1 MAKPVTRVHILA
13 KELGVKSK
21 VIVEKCQAEGMD
33 VKNHMSTLS
42 AGRAATI
49 REWFSAGE
57 HNTTVETA
65 APVDDKYRVE
75 QQKKKAEKAEA
86 PSQEGQPEQQEPQ
99 DQKTA
104 GEKPVP
110 RSKLTGKTSKRHKAP
125 AKAEKPAGEEHKPE
139 EKPEEKTEEK
149 QEESSAQKTPAS
161 AEKEEKKTDDGKNPQ
176 MVELPK
182 AEDIKPAGP
191 RLDAPAPAK
200 LSGPK
205 VVRME
210 SVHRPRHHKKRPAKK
225 GEETKQHFKKKPQP
239 ASPQPVPE
247 SAQPQPAKSKKDKKK
262 KEHKGG
268 EDEKIKTP
276 KIAKKSKLRGRD
288 VEERK
293 ARLAAARGKKV
304 GFKTPRKIESKKKDE
319 KQQKTAEQQRPKKA
333 VISEPISVKSLS
345 SALAVKVNDIIL
357 QLMKQG
363 VMANANQSISVE
375 AAELVALEFGVELE
389 IEHQKTIEEQI
400 SEEFENRE
408 RKEVKRPAI
417 VTMLGHVDHGKTSL
431 LDKIRSASVASG
443 EAGGITQHVS
453 AYQAEIGGKKVTFLD
468 TPGHAAFTSMRA
480 RGANMTDIV
489 VLVVAADDGVMPQT
503 VEAIRHAQAAEVPIV
518 IALNKIDIP
527 GVDTNKI
534 YGQLAE
540 HDLVPTEWGGQT
552 DVIKTSAE
560 TGEGISELV
569 EHLDLVAD
577 INEFNADP
585 GIPATGWVVE
595 ARMTTTQGV
604 VATVLVRE
612 GCMKKG
618 DVILAGPGYGR
629 IRSMK
634 NSFGKSLKEAK
645 SSMPVEVTG
654 LSDVPSAGDKFFIL
668 RDINKAQKAAEEI
681 KSHARERRLSKRSQV
696 TLDNLFS
703 QIEAGNVQELK
714 VIIRADVQG
723 SVDVLH
729 KYISDLTTDE
739 IRINIIH
746 SGVGGVTEGDVVLAE
761 ASDAVVIGFNVV
773 PDVKVKQLA
782 DAKGVDI
789 RLYNVIYRITEDLKD
804 AMSGMLAPDE
814 VEQSLGRL
822 KVRDTFRVPGV
833 GTIAGCYVT
842 DGKVTR
848 NSRVRLIRDNI
859 VIKDN
864 ASVESLKHF
873 KEDVREI
880 KSGYECGLKIA
891 GYDDVKVD
899 DQIEAY
905 EIVEVKRTVE

>member
-57 HNTTVETA
+57 HKTTVETA
-65 APVDDKYRVE
+65 APVDDKYRVNE
-75 QQKKKAEKAEA
+75 QKKKTVQSEA
-86 PSQEGQPEQQEPQ
+86 SSEEDKSEQQEVQ
-99 DQKTA
+99 EQKA
-104 GEKPVP
+104 PEQKPIP
-110 RSKLTGKTSKRHKAP
+110 RSRLTGKTSTRHKTA
-125 AKAEKPAGEEHKPE
+125 AKAEKPEAEEHKPE
-139 EKPEEKTEEK
+139 EKKEQTASQKRSASDEPE
-149 QEESSAQKTPAS
+149 Q
-161 AEKEEKKTDDGKNPQ
+161 KKTDDGKQPQ

-191 RLDAPAPAK
+191 RLDSPAPAK

-210 SVHRPRHHKKRPAKK
+210 SVHKPRHHKKRPGKK
-225 GEETKQHFKKKPQP
+225 GEETKPHFKKKPQT
-239 ASPQPVPE
+239 APQPVPE
-247 SAQPQPAKSKKDKKK
+247 SAQPQPVKSKKDKKK

-268 EDEKIKTP
+268 EEEKIKIP

-304 GFKTPRKIESKKKDE
+304 GFKTPRKIESKKKGE
-319 KQQKTAEQQRPKKA
+319 QQKPAEQQRPKKA
-333 VISEPISVKSLS
+333 SISEPISVKSLS

-408 RKEVKRPAI
+408 RNEVKRPAI

-577 INEFNADP
+577 INEFKADP

-595 ARMTTTQGV
+595 ARMTSTQGV
-604 VATVLVRE
+604 VATVLIRE

-618 DVILAGPGYGR
+618 DVILAGSGFGR

-668 RDINKAQKAAEEI
+668 RDINKAQKAAEEM
-681 KSHARERRLSKRSQV
+681 KSQARERRLSKRSQV

-729 KYISDLTTDE
+729 KYISDLTTEE

-761 ASDAVVIGFNVV
+761 ASDAVIIGFNVV

-789 RLYNVIYRITEDLKD
+789 RLYNVIYRITEELKD

-814 VEQSLGRL
+814 VEQTLGRL

-864 ASVESLKHF
+864 ASVDSLKHF